1 MFATAHLDTFVR
13 DRLPPREQ
21 WPVFYFDLPELRY
34 PERVNCASEL
44 LDQVDASAMDDQGY
58 LWHQARTDDMIVS
71 AGYNIAGPEIEAVLL
86 EHPAVAECAV
96 IGVPDADR
104 GQVVKAVVVL
114 RNLPHSTAGLTE
126 ALQTFVKARIAPYKY
141 PRVIEFAR
149 DLPRTATGKLQGFK
163 LRESG

>member
-1 MFATAHLDTFVR
+1 LAR
-13 DRLPPREQ
+13 GRLHSS
-21 WPVFYFDLPELRY
+21 
-34 PERVNCASEL
+34 RVSC
-44 LDQVDASAMDDQGY
+44 
-58 LWHQARTDDMIVS
+58 S

-141 PRVIEFAR
+141 PRLIQFVR
-149 DLPRTATGKLQGFK
+149 DLPRDGDRKTAALQAARVGLK
-163 LRESG
+163 PDNLLDCNPRRVNSRRKSGNTCSN